1 MDKRNVKY
9 LLLRAGVYALLFALL
24 GALIYFAIQSVLPG
38 FLEVLEQGD
47 EQEIEGYMR
56 SFAGLRGLAMAFLLQ
71 FIQVVSIICPGGPI
85 QIAAGVVF
93 GFWRGYAV
101 CEAGYLAANA
111 AVFAAARRLGPG
123 MERLFPV
130 GEGGKSRLNFIGN
143 SKNPAFMVFL
153 GCVTPVLPNGIV
165 PYVAARTKIRPGRFA
180 LAVFWQHADLMMLC
194 STASLLRAISDR
206 GHIGAVFVAA
216 VVIVCQADTLTAGGR
231 LRGRFARKDGRNNGR
246 RKITSRLPFM
256 GGHSILGC

>member
-56 SFAGLRGLAMAFLLQ
+56 WFAGLRGLAMAFLLL

-180 LAVFWQHADLMMLC
+180 LAVFLGSTPTFMMLC
-194 STASLLRAISDR
+194 ALGNRLLQGDFLIV
-206 GHIGAVFVAA
+206 GIIGAVFVAA
-216 VVIVCQADTLTAGGR
+216 VVIAYVKRNALIALAGR
-231 LRGRFARKDGRNNGR
+231 LRGRFARGKDGQE
-246 RKITSRLPFM
+246 
-256 GGHSILGC
+256 

>member
-180 LAVFWQHADLMMLC
+180 LAVFLGSTPTFMMLC
-194 STASLLRAISDR
+194 ALGNRLLQGDFLIV
-206 GHIGAVFVAA
+206 GIIGAVFVAA
-216 VVIVCQADTLTAGGR
+216 VVIVYVKRNALIALAGR
-231 LRGRFARKDGRNNGR
+231 LRGRFARGKDGQE
-246 RKITSRLPFM
+246 
-256 GGHSILGC
+256 